1 MSLFHTN
8 YIFDLSANMWYIF
21 TNLYS
26 YSESS
31 PSAKNVNERDFL
43 FPEANLSNLPG
54 PGGLE
59 EVTMA
64 VLCVLC
70 PRPVSEVPLRVK
82 SLRQVNGAGVRGVSD
97 GSVSAA
103 ANCWF
108 NKVFEPIIKIARIID
123 QNYIIITIILLK

>member
-43 FPEANLSNLPG
+43 FPEANFSNLPG
-54 PGGLE
+54 GLD

-64 VLCVLC
+64 VLCVHW
-70 PRPVSEVPLRVK
+70 PGPVSEVPLRVK

-97 GSVSAA
+97 GFVSAA

-108 NKVFEPIIKIARIID
+108 NKVFEPIIKIARIIA

>member
-43 FPEANLSNLPG
+43 FPEANFSNF

-82 SLRQVNGAGVRGVSD
+82 SLRQVNGAGVRGVS
-97 GSVSAA
+97 GLGSAA

-108 NKVFEPIIKIARIID
+108 NKVFEPIIKIARIIA